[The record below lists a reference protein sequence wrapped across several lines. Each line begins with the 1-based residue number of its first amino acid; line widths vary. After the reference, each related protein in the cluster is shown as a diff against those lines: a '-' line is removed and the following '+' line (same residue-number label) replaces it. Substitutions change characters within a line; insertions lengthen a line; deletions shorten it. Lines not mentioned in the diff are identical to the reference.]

1 MDRTRRARVTRTAR
15 RTIIGDRF
23 PTAPRKRSPLSPAM
37 ARSPLPA
44 PRVLVVDDDPD
55 ARLLLG
61 AMIEAYCDAEVT
73 LCASVDEAIASA
85 GRVLPDLVVTDA
97 MMPGQDGFDLIRRLR
112 QVPRAAGIVVIVATA
127 SPEPELHAR
136 LLAAGASGILP
147 KPPAPEALA
156 EIVFARLAAGSD
168 RWK

>member
-1 MDRTRRARVTRTAR
+1 MDRLHRTRVTRPTR
-15 RTIIGDRF
+15 RTIMGN
-23 PTAPRKRSPLSPAM
+23 RSPKAPCERNPLSLAPM
-37 ARSPLPA
+37 RSSRPV

-61 AMIEAYCDAEVT
+61 TMIEAHCGAEVT

-97 MMPGQDGFDLIRRLR
+97 MMPGQDGFDLLRRLR
-112 QVPRAAGIVVIVATA
+112 QILRAASIPVIVATA

-136 LLAAGASGILP
+136 LLAAGASAILP
-147 KPPAPEALA
+147 KPPSPGALVD
-156 EIVFARLAAGSD
+156 IVASRLAAGGD
-168 RWK
+168 